1 MHPENKNAILS
12 LFYGEAPAQEAQR
25 TRQHL
30 QSCEGCR
37 GYLQLLQQMSDT
49 FDQWPDEQPAP
60 DSFDQIMANIPQ
72 ERPRIMRLQPAFSAR
87 PFFNIA
93 FSLLFI
99 LLSIY
104 FVQSRLA
111 AQPIWQALEKLWI
124 FDVLGS
130 FGFVALLFFAI
141 GSFLT
146 LALAPVLYFDLH
158 RKALRI

>member
-1 MHPENKNAILS
+1 MHPENKNAILR
-12 LFYGEAPAQEAQR
+12 LFYGEASQQEAR
-25 TRQHL
+25 HLRRHL

-37 GYLQLLQQMSDT
+37 EYLRLLRQMDAA
-49 FDQWPDEQPAP
+49 FEQWPDELPAP
-60 DSFDQIMANIPQ
+60 DTFEKIMANIPQ
-72 ERPRIMRLQPAFSAR
+72 EQPKAIHLRPAFSAR
-87 PFFNIA
+87 PFFNIV
-93 FSLLFI
+93 FGLLFI

-111 AQPIWQALEKLWI
+111 VQPIWQSLQKLWV
-124 FDVLGS
+124 FDFLGS
-130 FGFVALLFFAI
+130 FGFVAVLFFAI